1 MKKSFIY
8 KMILL
13 FLPLMVTVFFADAQ
27 PRKRTGRTT
36 GKKVTSKK
44 NKKEEKTDP
53 VKKQLAEFN
62 YDSIRIKPA
71 VVSLEPDYIHQGKPL
86 QPAGVL
92 AYETISE
99 DDVAYRQRVWRDID
113 VREKMNQPFMYNTE
127 DDNGSPQ
134 LINVLISAIRD
145 DPAVVAYS
153 AIDDRFTKP
162 LTRRELS
169 DIITGRPYVDRVP
182 DWVAD
187 PTGNKLKDTVIVKDF
202 NPAAVTKFRLKE
214 DWVFNKKT
222 SKLVVRILGI
232 APIEEDSLSIP
243 GEKHDKAL
251 FWLYYPKL
259 RNTLTKYQVYN
270 GKNHGA
276 RPTWEEMFE
285 SRMFSSSI
293 VKSTL
298 DNPGDVYLNYK
309 PGLKGNNLLR
319 LKEGEKINNTILD
332 YEQNLWSY

>member
-1 MKKSFIY
+1 MKKSFIC
-8 KMILL
+8 KTILL
-13 FLPLMVTVFFADAQ
+13 FLPLAINVLFADAQ
-27 PRKRTGRTT
+27 PRKRNGRRT
-36 GKKVTSKK
+36 GKKITVVK
-44 NKKEEKTDP
+44 NKKEEKVDP
-53 VKKQLAEFN
+53 IKKQLAEFN
-62 YDSIRIKPA
+62 YDSIRIKP
-71 VVSLEPDYIHQGKPL
+71 DYIPQGNPP

-92 AYETISE
+92 AYEPISE

-113 VREKMNQPFMYNTE
+113 VREKMNQPFMYDVE
-127 DDNGSPQ
+127 DNNGSPQ

-153 AIDDRFTKP
+153 TIDDRFTKP
-162 LTRRELS
+162 LSRRELS
-169 DIITGRPYVDRVP
+169 DMITGQPYVDRVP

-187 PTGNKLKDTVIVKDF
+187 PTGNQLKDTVIVKDF

-232 APIEEDSLSIP
+232 APMEEDSISVP
-243 GEKHDKAL
+243 GEKNDKVL

-285 SRMFSSSI
+285 SRMFSSTI

-298 DNPGDVYLNYK
+298 DNPQDLYLRDQ
-309 PGLKGNNLLR
+309 PGLKGNSLLR
-319 LKEGEKINNTILD
+319 LAEGEKIKQRIFD
-332 YEQNLWSY
+332 YEQSLWSY